1 MATSLECKIPHQEGL
16 DETPLHVRYISYCV
30 YILVLR
36 ILSCLFT
43 LKKMMVPICLHFFR
57 QTGHVTVDVELMTP
71 THCESCCQVQQIIGV
86 AITDA
91 LKNVDCDLPPI
102 GELCGPQSQVG
113 RNE

>member
-1 MATSLECKIPHQEGL
+1 M
-16 DETPLHVRYISYCV
+16 
-30 YILVLR
+30 
-36 ILSCLFT
+36 
-43 LKKMMVPICLHFFR
+43 
-57 QTGHVTVDVELMTP
+57 TVDVELMTP

-113 RNE
+113 RNECF

>member
-1 MATSLECKIPHQEGL
+1 MFSF
-16 DETPLHVRYISYCV
+16 V
-30 YILVLR
+30 
-36 ILSCLFT
+36 CLLLF
-43 LKKMMVPICLHFFR
+43 LNCLLFFFR

-71 THCESCCQVQQIIGV
+71 THCESCCMVQQMIGV

-113 RNE
+113 KIGSSNVIFKKIKNVLLYSQQNQWLFGNGCSF

>member
-1 MATSLECKIPHQEGL
+1 MFSF
-16 DETPLHVRYISYCV
+16 V
-30 YILVLR
+30 
-36 ILSCLFT
+36 CLLLF
-43 LKKMMVPICLHFFR
+43 LNCLLFFFR

-71 THCESCCQVQQIIGV
+71 THCESCCMVQQMIGV

-113 RNE
+113 KIGSSSVIFKKNQKRITIFTTKSMVIWKWLFFLV

>member
-1 MATSLECKIPHQEGL
+1 M
-16 DETPLHVRYISYCV
+16 
-30 YILVLR
+30 
-36 ILSCLFT
+36 
-43 LKKMMVPICLHFFR
+43 
-57 QTGHVTVDVELMTP
+57 TVDVELMTP

-113 RNE
+113 RNECFKKNHGLIVNTWVRLWSVSIWS